1 MKAVFLKIL
10 NHPINMTSSMK
21 CATFFSLVLVFLAS
35 CTKSA
40 KLDETAN
47 AIPKDAVSVTAINLP
62 SLMQKADFESVK
74 QMDFYKDMV
83 DSASAENAAIAD
95 IMRDPKKSGVDFTK
109 NIYVVQDYN
118 FLTDNSNS
126 ASAAVLLSLTDA
138 SAFEKMLTSGKKQHK
153 IETKDGIKYLTYEK
167 ENSDN
172 NENGITYKR
181 GAAVVA
187 WNDKLA
193 VLGEHTEGGD
203 FSAFFKNKADQSIT
217 KNDNFTKL
225 FGEAHDIYSYTNFDK
240 MADNPQVKSSAGMMN
255 IDPKALKGN
264 FATGYADF
272 EKGQIVSKSDYK
284 INKELRQQWGLMF
297 KDNVKTD
304 FSKYLK
310 GDNIGFAATL
320 ALDMKGLK
328 EIINANPSFRMM
340 IEASKSDKFSSDDI
354 FKAFDGD
361 LVIAA
366 GPTAGSD
373 KKWNG
378 MIGFKLSD
386 KATMEKLVNF
396 LVSQDALVSEGNG
409 VYRMGGMAD
418 MMSKSYVDQGKVA
431 FVDDVIFAGD
441 AATIANL
448 KNGSTVSSDVK
459 DVLNKNIFGMYA
471 NLSKMFANTEG
482 MKDPE
487 MTELKMMMN
496 GSHGEGTMKMK
507 DTNENSLK
515 SLMKAANRWY
525 LKDKSEKARLHQFQV
540 LLNILT
546 HLLFP
551 EYLLPRP
558 H

>member
-1 MKAVFLKIL
+1 
-10 NHPINMTSSMK
+10 MTSSMK
-21 CATFFSLVLVFLAS
+21 SATLFSLVLVFLAS

-62 SLMQKADFESVK
+62 ALMQKADFESVK

-118 FLTDNSNS
+118 FLTDNHNG
-126 ASAAVLLSLTDA
+126 ALAAVLLSLTDA

-153 IETKDGIKYLTYEK
+153 IETKDGIKYLTYQG
-167 ENSDN
+167 ENN
-172 NENGITYKR
+172 NEDGMSYAKHSE
-181 GAAVVA
+181 GVA
-187 WNDKLA
+187 WNDKMA
-193 VLGEHTEGGD
+193 VLGGHTEGGD
-203 FSAFFKNKADQSIT
+203 FSAYFKNKAEESIA
-217 KNDNFTKL
+217 KNENFTKL
-225 FGEAHDIYSYTNFDK
+225 FGEVHDIYSYTSFDK
-240 MADNPQVKSSAGMMN
+240 MADNPQIKASAGMMN

-272 EKGQIVSKSDYK
+272 EKGQIVSKSDYQ
-284 INKELRQQWGLMF
+284 INKELRKQWGLMF

-310 GDNIGFAATL
+310 GDNIGFVATL

-328 EIINANPSFRMM
+328 EVINANPSFRVML
-340 IEASKSDKFSSDDI
+340 EASKSDKFTTDDI

-361 LVIAA
+361 IVIAA
-366 GPTAGSD
+366 GPTSGTD

-378 MIGFKLSD
+378 IIGFKLND

-396 LVSQDALVSEGNG
+396 LVGQDALVSEGNG

-441 AATIANL
+441 AVTIGNL
-448 KNGSTVSSDVK
+448 KNGNAVSGDVK
-459 DVLNKNIFGMYA
+459 DVLNKNIFGLYA
-471 NLSKMFANTEG
+471 NLSKIFMDTEG

-507 DTNENSLK
+507 DANENSLK

-525 LKDKSEKARLHQFQV
+525 LKNKAEKAKMEAEPKEMGKQE
-540 LLNILT
+540 I
-546 HLLFP
+546 
-551 EYLLPRP
+551 
-558 H
+558 

>member
-1 MKAVFLKIL
+1 
-10 NHPINMTSSMK
+10 MTSSMK
-21 CATFFSLVLVFLAS
+21 SATLFSLVLVFLAS
-35 CTKSA
+35 CTKSG
-40 KLDETAN
+40 KLDDTAN

-83 DSASAENAAIAD
+83 DSASTENAAIAE
-95 IMRDPKKSGVDFTK
+95 IMRDPKKSGIDLTK
-109 NIYVVQDYN
+109 NIYLVQNYN
-118 FLTDNSNS
+118 FLTDDRTA
-126 ASAAVLLSLTDA
+126 ASMAVLMSLSDA
-138 SAFEKMLTSGKKQHK
+138 AAFEKMLTSAKKQPK
-153 IETKDGIKYLTYEK
+153 IETKDGIKYATYES
-167 ENSDN
+167 ENAFNSEDGTSYN
-172 NENGITYKR
+172 NRNEVI
-181 GAAVVA
+181 A
-187 WNDKLA
+187 WNDKMA
-193 VLGEHTEGGD
+193 VLGGHTEGGD
-203 FSAFFKNKADQSIT
+203 FSAYFKNKAEESIA

-240 MADNPQVKSSAGMMN
+240 MADNPQVKASAGMMN

-264 FATGYADF
+264 YATGYADF
-272 EKGQIVSKSDYK
+272 EKGQIVSKSDYQ

-320 ALDMKGLK
+320 ALDMKGVK

-340 IEASKSDKFSSDDI
+340 IEASKSEKFSSDDI

-366 GPTAGSD
+366 GPTPGTD

-441 AATIANL
+441 ATTIANL
-448 KNGSTVSSDVK
+448 KNGSAVSSDVK
-459 DVLNKNIFGMYA
+459 DILNKNIFGLYA
-471 NLSKMFANTEG
+471 NLSKMLANTEG
-482 MKDPE
+482 MSDPE
-487 MTELKMMMN
+487 MTEIKMMMN
-496 GSHGEGTMKMK
+496 GSHGEGSMKMK
-507 DTNENSLK
+507 DANENSLK

-525 LKDKSEKARLHQFQV
+525 LKDKAEKAKMKAEPQGMQKQE
-540 LLNILT
+540 I
-546 HLLFP
+546 
-551 EYLLPRP
+551 
-558 H
+558 

>member
-1 MKAVFLKIL
+1 
-10 NHPINMTSSMK
+10 MTTSMK
-21 CATFFSLVLVFLAS
+21 SATLFSLVLIFLAS
-35 CTKSA
+35 CTKSG

-62 SLMQKADFESVK
+62 SMMQKADFESVK

-83 DSASAENAAIAD
+83 DSASAENAVIAD
-95 IMRDPKKSGVDFTK
+95 ILRDPKKSGVDLTK

-118 FLTDNSNS
+118 FLTDDRNA
-126 ASAAVLLSLTDA
+126 ASAAVLLSLSDA
-138 SAFEKMLTSGKKQHK
+138 SAFEKMLSSGKTPHK
-153 IETKDGIKYLTYEK
+153 METKDGIKYMTFEAK
-167 ENSDN
+167 NPENSDN
-172 NENGITYKR
+172 DGLQNYNHAEVI
-181 GAAVVA
+181 A
-187 WNDKLA
+187 WNDKMA
-193 VLGEHTEGGD
+193 ILGGNTEGAD
-203 FSAFFKNKADQSIT
+203 FSAFFKNKADQSIA
-217 KNDNFTKL
+217 KNENFTKL
-225 FGEAHDIYSYTNFDK
+225 FGETHDIYSYTNFDK

-264 FATGYADF
+264 YATGFADF
-272 EKGQIVSKSDYK
+272 EKGQIVGKSDYK

-310 GDNIGFAATL
+310 GDNIGFVATL
-320 ALDMKGLK
+320 ALDMKGVK

-361 LVIAA
+361 LIIAA
-366 GPTAGSD
+366 GPSVGSD
-373 KKWNG
+373 NKWHG
-378 MIGFKLSD
+378 MVGFKLSD
-386 KATMEKLVNF
+386 KPTMEKLVNF
-396 LVSQDALVSEGNG
+396 LISQDALVSEGNG

-441 AATIANL
+441 AETIANL
-448 KNGSTVSSDVK
+448 KNGTTVSSDVK
-459 DVLNKNIFGMYA
+459 DVLNKNIFGLYA
-471 NLSKMFANTEG
+471 NLSKIFANIEE

-487 MTELKMMMN
+487 MVELKMMMN

-507 DTNENSLK
+507 DANENSLK

-525 LKDKSEKARLHQFQV
+525 LRDKAEKAKMKAEPQQTGKQE
-540 LLNILT
+540 I
-546 HLLFP
+546 
-551 EYLLPRP
+551 
-558 H
+558 